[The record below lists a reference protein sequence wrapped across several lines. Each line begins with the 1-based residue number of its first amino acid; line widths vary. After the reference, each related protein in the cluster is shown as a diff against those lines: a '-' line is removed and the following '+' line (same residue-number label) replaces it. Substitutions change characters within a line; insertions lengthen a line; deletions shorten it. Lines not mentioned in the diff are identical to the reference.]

1 MEPVAQL
8 IEPNISKSTSATP
21 GPLSSQVTG
30 ADTIEVKMTVA
41 NAQIGDALRKFDLR
55 VDEEEKRYVYF
66 FDTPERDLLEAG
78 IIARARRI
86 VGDQHNSTVKFRPVD
101 PGALSRRW
109 RKFEGFKIEADASEK
124 GVDKSV
130 SLTRPVKRGLI
141 RRAVEGEGK
150 VRHLFK
156 KEHGDFLSDIGRKA
170 INKAL
175 GRDTIDFD
183 TLTIFGPI
191 MAHRWE
197 FCYAGCPWP
206 INSELWVR
214 CDRDRLME
222 LSIRCPA
229 SHAAFATFGFR
240 GLLDDI
246 GVQRDIEAKSKT
258 RWALYKPVS
267 PVTAAAPK
275 LTDGPA
281 GTRA

>member
-1 MEPVAQL
+1 
-8 IEPNISKSTSATP
+8 
-21 GPLSSQVTG
+21 
-30 ADTIEVKMTVA
+30 MTVA

-78 IIARARRI
+78 IIAWARRI
-86 VGDQHNSTVKFRPVD
+86 VGDRHNSTVKFRPVD

-214 CDRDRLME
+214 CDRDRHSPSGARHRTRRSPPSDSGGCSMTLACSAI
-222 LSIRCPA
+222 LRQKARPDGRCINR
-229 SHAAFATFGFR
+229 FR
-240 GLLDDI
+240 L
-246 GVQRDIEAKSKT
+246 
-258 RWALYKPVS
+258 
-267 PVTAAAPK
+267 
-275 LTDGPA
+275 
-281 GTRA
+281 